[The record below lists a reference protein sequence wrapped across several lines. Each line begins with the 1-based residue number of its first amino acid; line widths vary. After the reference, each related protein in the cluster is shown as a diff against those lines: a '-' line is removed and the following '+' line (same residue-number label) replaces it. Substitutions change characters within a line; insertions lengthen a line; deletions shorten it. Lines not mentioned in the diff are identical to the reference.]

1 MFRAAMMRALR
12 WIGSTRA
19 ALWWLLALIV
29 TIVACRFGPR
39 EDYTPVALPLAV
51 IAVSIAVGMVTNR
64 RMRSSLPL
72 AVFHASLS
80 LLCVLAGLAV
90 VWRFEGRVEIV
101 EGTAFAPE
109 SVEVVRAA
117 PGGRQGPAAGAFE
130 QADVRV
136 HFRGALHR
144 ERTESVLQ
152 VGDRAVVL
160 SDKEGFVV
168 DGFRFAPTSNKGFAL
183 ALTWRGD
190 DGSVESGWLHLPSFP
205 AFEWKQENV
214 WQTPGGMRVT
224 IGVVPPAVPQKEA
237 WVLDRRLAPRAVHVI
252 AGDERTTTT
261 LGGAVRVPGGK
272 LQVDEVRLWMGYRVT
287 RDPAAPW
294 LFVVAS
300 VGLAALGLHV
310 WRGPSRRRAVALRER
325 EETDGL
331 VRS

>member
-1 MFRAAMMRALR
+1 M
-12 WIGSTRA
+12 
-19 ALWWLLALIV
+19 
-29 TIVACRFGPR
+29 
-39 EDYTPVALPLAV
+39 ALPLAV